1 MTQIIGEKDAD
12 GFYWGECGNRS
23 GYVPCNMVSE
33 VQVDDERMVRDLLK
47 DDNRNRGM
55 RGTFKI
61 ERLQQHTYWMKL
73 IETNIDTTPILYFR
87 CWRSWRD
94 GDEQSR

>member
-1 MTQIIGEKDAD
+1 MLFYISNSQIIGEKDAD

-47 DDNRNRGM
+47 DDNRTRGM
-55 RGTFKI
+55 RGKKF
-61 ERLQQHTYWMKL
+61 LH
-73 IETNIDTTPILYFR
+73 
-87 CWRSWRD
+87 
-94 GDEQSR
+94 